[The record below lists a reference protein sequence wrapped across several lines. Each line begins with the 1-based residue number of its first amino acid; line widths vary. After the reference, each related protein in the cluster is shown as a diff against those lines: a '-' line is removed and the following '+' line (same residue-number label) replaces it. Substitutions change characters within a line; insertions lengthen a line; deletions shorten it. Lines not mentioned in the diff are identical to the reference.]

1 MSAIKRKEVI
11 LSEVEAGKL
20 IHDGMTVAIGGFIN
34 SLHPMAI
41 IRQIIRNQLRNL
53 TLVGSA
59 NAGLDVDLLIGAGCV
74 KKVIATYVGA
84 ELLAPI
90 GPMYRALAQ
99 AGEVETCECDEA
111 IMYAGLRAEIQKLP
125 FLPVRDEIGT
135 SYPEINPGLKVFEDP
150 IRGEKLIA
158 VPPISPEIAI
168 LHAGYADCYG
178 NVQHVGS
185 TLNDEIIWMAAD
197 ATIVEVE
204 KIVSNEEIRRSPQS
218 TKMYGVEGIVRAPY
232 GAHPYA
238 SPGFYVEDGE
248 HIKEYVAAGTA
259 YLKTGDRGP
268 FQAYLDRYVYEPE
281 THLDY
286 LERIG
291 VTRLL
296 SLHEY

>member
-41 IRQIIRNQLRNL
+41 IRQIIRNQVKNL

-59 NAGLDVDLLIGAGCV
+59 NAGLEVDLLIGAGCV

-99 AGEVETCECDEA
+99 AGEVETWECDEA
-111 IMYAGLRAEIQKLP
+111 IMYTGLRAEIQKLP
-125 FLPVRDEIGT
+125 FLPLRDEIGT
-135 SYPEINPGLKVFEDP
+135 SYPEINPDLKVFEDP